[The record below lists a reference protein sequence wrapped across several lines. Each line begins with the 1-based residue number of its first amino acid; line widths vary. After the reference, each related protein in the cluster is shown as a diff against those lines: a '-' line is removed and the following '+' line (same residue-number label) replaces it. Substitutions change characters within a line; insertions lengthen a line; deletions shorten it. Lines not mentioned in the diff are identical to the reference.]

1 MIVEASIESLPGEVS
16 ALWQAAGWTLQRT
29 AVVDARHRIHVFQV
43 DHSSLIVGGGV
54 PAQLTKYSDKED
66 HAPYRAECLK
76 LATLRHYR
84 ESHRDL
90 EGTWD
95 PMEGKSR
102 IESTL
107 EEMLKMHG
115 VHTAPHGAHLV
126 STEVTY
132 AVEDTNLVFCTTRGS
147 LSGSRPAQW
156 KFASRIRDVP
166 TLALLLGA
174 EYAKQCNDGRHAP
187 VTGLD
192 YLFDAA
198 VRGSGLDSVVR
209 VHHGPVVYDD
219 RAGETLFKRIPGHA
233 RGLAAHFF
241 KRTIYQDQQ
250 EYRFVLS
257 SPGGRPVE
265 DEYYLEITPDLR
277 RVFQKPQGTGMP
289 TSQHR

>member
-1 MIVEASIESLPGEVS
+1 MALPGVNARSEIVEASIASLPGEES
-16 ALWQAAGWTLQRT
+16 ALSQAAGWTLQQT
-29 AVVDARHRIHVFQV
+29 AVVDTRHLVLVFHV
-43 DHSSLIVGGGV
+43 DHSSPIMGGGV
-54 PAQLTKYSDKED
+54 PAQLTKYSDIQE

-102 IESTL
+102 IASTL

-115 VHTAPHGAHLV
+115 VQTVPHGAHLV

-132 AVEDTNLVFCTTRGS
+132 AAEDTNLVFCTTREC

-156 KFASRIRDVP
+156 KIASRIRDVP
-166 TLALLLGA
+166 GLALSLGA
-174 EYAKQCNDGRHAP
+174 EFARQRDDGWHASI
-187 VTGLD
+187 TGLD
-192 YLFDAA
+192 YIVDA
-198 VRGSGLDSVVR
+198 VIRVSGLESVVH
-209 VHHGPVVYDD
+209 VYHGPVVYDD
-219 RAGETLFKRIPGHA
+219 SGGETLFKRIPGPA

-241 KRTIYQDQQ
+241 KRTIFQGQQ

-265 DEYYLEITPDLR
+265 DEFFLEITPDLR
-277 RVFQKPQGTGMP
+277 RVFQIP
-289 TSQHR
+289 